1 LPKKPEVDVSSD
13 EMAGNGAPL
22 DPSVLVSIRG
32 LKTYYPIRG
41 SFGARMLGREAGYV
55 KAVDDVSLDLH
66 RGEVLGLVGESGSGK
81 TTLGRTLLG
90 LVHATEGS
98 VLFDGHDIARMSE
111 RQLRPLRRDIQ
122 IVFQD
127 PHASLNP
134 AMTIE
139 QSVGHPL
146 QIHDVAKGTELKRR
160 VAEALTTV
168 GLSPPEQFMEK
179 YPSDLSGGQK
189 QRAVIARAIILNPV
203 LLVADEPVSMLDMSV
218 RAKILDLML
227 ELKRELGL
235 TYLYITHDLAT
246 AKFFCDRIAILYLG
260 RIVEI
265 GPSEAIY
272 EDPKHPYT
280 QALLRAIPEPDPR
293 RSVPRDLPRGEVPD
307 AASPPLGCSFHP
319 RCPRAF
325 EVCGWESRDLR
336 DLLEARWAQ
345 MSEEEF
351 TAERALFDDLDALDT
366 PSTRARLKAGDDS
379 SGEQVV
385 DFLRTL
391 EREDPGEPFW
401 KGVRRL
407 EASGNQIDVECNDP
421 LDPRLL
427 EVDGARVECHLYDS
441 EALEAAERER
451 DGKGAA
457 PTGTAPELPT
467 A

>member
-1 LPKKPEVDVSSD
+1 VLRKRPEKERSGS
-13 EMAGNGAPL
+13 ANGRRDGAA
-22 DPSVLVSIRG
+22 DVLVSIRN
-32 LKTYYPIRG
+32 LKTYYAIRG
-41 SFGARMLGREAGYV
+41 SFGHRLLGREAGHV
-55 KAVDDVSLDLH
+55 KAVDDVSLELR

-98 VLFDGHDIARMSE
+98 VQFEGQEITAMSE
-111 RQLRPLRRDIQ
+111 AELRKLRRKMQ

-146 QIHDVAKGTELKRR
+146 RIHGIAKGGELRR
-160 VAEALTTV
+160 RIAETLETV
-168 GLSPPEQFMEK
+168 GLAPPEQFMEK

-227 ELKRELGL
+227 ELKRELNL

-280 QALLRAIPEPDPR
+280 RALLSAIPEPDPLR
-293 RSVPRDLPRGEVPD
+293 TVPRDLPRGEVPD

-325 EVCGWESRDLR
+325 EVCGWETRDLE
-336 DLLEARWAQ
+336 DLLETRWAHVT
-345 MSEEEF
+345 EEEY
-351 TAERALFDDLDALDT
+351 ERERQLIKNLERLDKPAI
-366 PSTRARLKAGDDS
+366 RARLEARGGDGNEILRLLESMRATSPDEQFW
-379 SGEQVV
+379 SGVKSIGGGGEGHV
-385 DFLRTL
+385 DIEFN
-391 EREDPGEPFW
+391 EPRE
-401 KGVRRL
+401 
-407 EASGNQIDVECNDP
+407 
-421 LDPRLL
+421 PRLL
-427 EVDGARVECHLYDS
+427 PSGNAHVECHLYDD
-441 EALEAAERER
+441 EALAEAKRLHATS
-451 DGKGAA
+451 A
-457 PTGTAPELPT
+457 
-467 A
+467 

>member
-1 LPKKPEVDVSSD
+1 MKPDAELAPAPTGFEDDS
-13 EMAGNGAPL
+13 GA
-22 DPSVLVSIRG
+22 DDSVIVSIRG

-41 SFGARMLGREAGYV
+41 SFGARLLGREAGYV
-55 KAVDDVSLDLH
+55 KAVDDVSLDLR

-90 LVHATEGS
+90 LVQATEGS
-98 VLFDGHDIARMSE
+98 VLFDGRDIAKMKE
-111 RQLRPLRRDIQ
+111 RELRPLRREIQ

-146 QIHDVAKGTELKRR
+146 QIHKIAKGEELRRR
-160 VAEALTTV
+160 VAETLRTV

-218 RAKILDLML
+218 RAKILELML
-227 ELKRELGL
+227 ELKREFGL

-260 RIVEI
+260 RVVEI

-280 QALLRAIPEPDPR
+280 KALLRAIPEPDPR
-293 RSVPRDLPRGEVPD
+293 RTVPRDLPRGEVPD
-307 AASPPLGCSFHP
+307 AARPPIGCSFHP
-319 RCPRAF
+319 RCSQAF

-345 MSEEEF
+345 MAEDEYE
-351 TAERALFDDLDALDT
+351 AERALIEDIDVLDVPAT
-366 PSTRARLKAGDDS
+366 TARLKAAKGVQA
-379 SGEQVV
+379 GRLLELLQ
-385 DFLRTL
+385 TL
-391 EREDPGEPFW
+391 EHADLDEPFW
-401 KGVRRL
+401 KGVRRV
-407 EASGNQIDVECNDP
+407 EAENEHVVVQWNDP
-421 LDPRLL
+421 IEPRLL
-427 EVDGARVECHLYDS
+427 DAGDVRVECHLYDDD
-441 EALEAAERER
+441 ALAAAEKLRR
-451 DGKGAA
+451 
-457 PTGTAPELPT
+457 
-467 A
+467 

>member
-1 LPKKPEVDVSSD
+1 VSQTRPD
-13 EMAGNGAPL
+13 DA
-22 DPSVLVSIRG
+22 LVSIRN
-32 LKTYYPIRG
+32 LRTYYPIRG
-41 SFGARMLGREAGYV
+41 SFGQRLLGREAGYV

-90 LVHATEGS
+90 LARATGGS
-98 VLFDGHDIARMSE
+98 VEFDGQDITKMSE
-111 RQLRPLRRDIQ
+111 SELRTLRRRMQ
-122 IVFQD
+122 LVFQD

-146 QIHDVAKGTELKRR
+146 KIHR
-160 VAEALTTV
+160 VATGRERQRRIAETLETV

-218 RAKILDLML
+218 RAKILELML
-227 ELKRELGL
+227 DLKRDFHL

-260 RIVEI
+260 RVVEI

-307 AASPPLGCSFHP
+307 AARPPLGCSFHP

-325 EVCGWESRDLR
+325 EVCGWETRDLE
-336 DLLEARWAQ
+336 DLLEARWARLG
-345 MSEEEF
+345 
-351 TAERALFDDLDALDT
+351 AERYEVERKLVKDLSVLDE
-366 PSTRARLKAGDDS
+366 PATRVRLDPRAAGGAGEIVQLLESART
-379 SGEQVV
+379 EQPEEQ
-385 DFLRTL
+385 L
-391 EREDPGEPFW
+391 W
-401 KGVRRL
+401 KGVHSI
-407 EASGNQIDVECNDP
+407 AQSNGHVDVEFNEP

-427 EVDGARVECHLYDS
+427 PAGSAQVECHLYDS
-441 EALEAAERER
+441 DALAVAERIR
-451 DGKGAA
+451 AQNA
-457 PTGTAPELPT
+457 RQA
-467 A
+467 